1 MCAGGFLQHYLN
13 LSVSA
18 VCDRESLSEETKEA
32 KEKLCKV
39 FLEFVIATFASVSKD
54 HVDEEESLLVMHA
67 LSVPPFSTQFTFRC
81 SSAARRTAWL
91 PSTRTC

>member
-1 MCAGGFLQHYLN
+1 MCAGGFLQHCLN

-39 FLEFVIATFASVSKD
+39 FLEFVIATFASD
-54 HVDEEESLLVMHA
+54 RDSLSHTA
-67 LSVPPFSTQFTFRC
+67 LILRL
-81 SSAARRTAWL
+81 R
-91 PSTRTC
+91 

>member
-1 MCAGGFLQHYLN
+1 M
-13 LSVSA
+13 SA
-18 VCDRESLSEETKEA
+18 VSDRESLSEETKEA

-67 LSVPPFSTQFTFRC
+67 LSVCHFSLNSPSDVPPLQGEPHGC
-81 SSAARRTAWL
+81 
-91 PSTRTC
+91 PPQ